1 MVGAGGADLRS
12 DPMTPQNPITRAV
25 DKWFDAMQTL
35 LSAQRSLVQFTLTTP
50 SASVAPLV
58 KRLTQAA

>member
-1 MVGAGGADLRS
+1 
-12 DPMTPQNPITRAV
+12 MTPHNPVTRAV